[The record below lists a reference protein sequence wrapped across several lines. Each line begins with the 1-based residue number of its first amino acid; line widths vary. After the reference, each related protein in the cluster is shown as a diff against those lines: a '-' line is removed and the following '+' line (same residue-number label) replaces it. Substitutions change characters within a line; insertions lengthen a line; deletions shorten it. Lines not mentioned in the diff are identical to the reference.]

1 MKILVTGISG
11 RIGANL
17 AKTLVEAGHE
27 VRGLVWSNDRR
38 LEKLSALQV
47 ELIEGTIENRADVDK
62 AVAGVDAICH
72 LAAAFQGGGPFS
84 NTQYFDINV
93 RGTSNMLEAA
103 LASAPNLQHFFYAS
117 TDAIYDKY
125 LPGGLSEPIQEDR
138 MKIAP
143 VGQYAVTKYLGEE
156 FCRGY
161 FRTYQLPVTI
171 FRFALA
177 LAGDEVL
184 NFRQF
189 YLDHWRGVYEK
200 LTGEDAA
207 AVRAQLQHLR
217 SSDEERAKRS
227 LLLARDGQGRSY
239 KKHVADVRDI
249 VGGFATGL
257 GQSGAIGEVFQ
268 LAAPTPYTWEETI
281 PYLAQKLGVD
291 YVDVNLAGQIP
302 TFYEFDMSKGKR
314 LFGYQPRYDMFRMI
328 DDAVAFRSGQSTDII
343 PV

>member
-17 AKTLVEAGHE
+17 ANRLVEAGHE
-27 VRGLVWSNDRR
+27 VRGLVWANDRR
-38 LEKLSALQV
+38 LEKLSTLKV
-47 ELIEGTIENRADVDK
+47 ELIEGTIENPADVEK

-84 NTQYFDINV
+84 NAQYFEINV

-103 LASAPNLQHFFYAS
+103 LAHAPNLRHFFYAS

-125 LPGGLSEPIQEDR
+125 IPGGLSEPIREDS

-156 FCRGY
+156 LCRGY

-189 YLDHWRGVYEK
+189 YLDHWRTVYDK
-200 LTGEDAA
+200 LTGKEAA
-207 AVRAQLQHLR
+207 AVRDQLQQLR
-217 SSDEERAKRS
+217 PTDEEAAKRC
-227 LLLARDGQGRSY
+227 LLIARDEQGRTY

-249 VGGFATGL
+249 VAGFDDAL
-257 GQSGAIGEVFQ
+257 GKPGAIGQVFQ
-268 LAAPTPYTWEETI
+268 LASPTPYTWGETI
-281 PYLAQKLGVD
+281 PYLAQKLGAD

-314 LFGYQPRYDMFRMI
+314 LFGYQPRYDMLRMI
-328 DDAVAFRSGQSTDII
+328 DDAVAFRAGQATGII